1 MTQTST
7 DKPEAQ
13 ESDELEKLKKENESL
28 NAKLGYAEQ
37 RSERYE
43 AHYRDECRRFVEYKE
58 ADRASVIKFFGTI
71 GIILAGFAGAMYITT
86 KDNASGAE
94 ERRNAEREAI
104 AYTKGITGAAT
115 ARAVCSRQR
124 LCPADLTCRAHTDT
138 AALTLCCDGD
148 RPGNNNGCRPTQTE

>member
-7 DKPEAQ
+7 DELEPQ
-13 ESDELEKLKKENESL
+13 EPDELEKLKRENEKL
-28 NAKLGYAEQ
+28 KNDLGYSQ
-37 RSERYE
+37 RSAERYE

-71 GIILAGFAGAMYITT
+71 GIILAGFAGALYITT

-94 ERRNAEREAI
+94 ERRNAEREAVT
-104 AYTKGITGAAT
+104 YTKGITGAAT

-124 LCPADLTCRAHTDT
+124 LCSTDLTCRAHTDT
-138 AALTLCCDGD
+138 ASLILCCDGD
-148 RPGNNNGCRPTQTE
+148 RPGDNNGCRPAQTE

>member
-13 ESDELEKLKKENESL
+13 ESDELKELKKENESL

-94 ERRNAEREAI
+94 ERRNAEREAV

-115 ARAVCSRQR
+115 ARAVCSHQR
-124 LCPADLTCRAHTDT
+124 LCNTDLTCRAHTDT
-138 AALTLCCDGD
+138 ASLILCCDGD
-148 RPGNNNGCRPTQTE
+148 RPGDNNGCRPAQTE